1 MEYGADQEELAD
13 RQPDGQMAWR
23 NKPETC
29 GTGTTRRNVLMADC
43 LNPGYKRLA
52 NNLLLTAGYATFL
65 LPKVPLRFNWHYLF
79 IKQRAG
85 EPWSCVSY

>member
-1 MEYGADQEELAD
+1 
-13 RQPDGQMAWR
+13 
-23 NKPETC
+23 
-29 GTGTTRRNVLMADC
+29 MADC

-85 EPWSCVSY
+85 EP